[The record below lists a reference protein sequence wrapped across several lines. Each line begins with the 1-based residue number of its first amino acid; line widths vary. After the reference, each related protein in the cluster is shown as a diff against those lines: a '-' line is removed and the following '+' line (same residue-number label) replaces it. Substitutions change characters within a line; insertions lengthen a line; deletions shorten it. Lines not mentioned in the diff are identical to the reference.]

1 MFALDLSRYEQSRYK
16 WLRSVLHVVMY
27 VLKYILLFPF
37 FAFFWFAVITAIL
50 AFLAKD
56 QSFSQVLLM
65 GLATVGT
72 IRVAAYVKEDLSRDL
87 AKMLPF
93 AVLGI
98 FLVNTSF
105 FQIEDSLA
113 LLDETINYTE
123 NILYYLLYLIA
134 LEFALRM
141 IMGIVVFLIAI
152 GKRILLIQ
160 PPEAK
165 PGPDDTP
172 PPDDDDAAETLGDGE
187 ERRGDGARTALR
199 SPFGKVVR
207 FRGPVGEQGSTCLLP
222 SSPRTPMRGGT
233 HATFVIPS
241 VAEESETSAP
251 QTHPTDRQP
260 TSSWNSG
267 KTRYPHPLRLARRHP
282 SVFPDSDRGSTCRT
296 RSGTPRWGTGA
307 VSAVTAERRGR
318 VSNPPLR
325 KGWRVEGAAS
335 EGTGCPR

>member
-1 MFALDLSRYEQSRYK
+1 MDIYDVIPTDLNFYDALDLLRPVSVYIGGMAVYAIFVFTFYRFVAARDMFALDLSRYEQSRYK

-113 LLDETINYTE
+113 LLDETMNYTE
-123 NILYYLLYLIA
+123 NILYYLVYLIA

-141 IMGIVVFLIAI
+141 LMGIWVFLIAV
-152 GKRILLIQ
+152 GKKVLLVQ
-160 PPEAK
+160 PPPSKTKAETE
-165 PGPDDTP
+165 DDP
-172 PPDDDDAAETLGDGE
+172 PPDDDAAAETIVDGE
-187 ERRGDGARTALR
+187 EGGETPVYAARA
-199 SPFGKVVR
+199 
-207 FRGPVGEQGSTCLLP
+207 
-222 SSPRTPMRGGT
+222 
-233 HATFVIPS
+233 
-241 VAEESETSAP
+241 
-251 QTHPTDRQP
+251 
-260 TSSWNSG
+260 
-267 KTRYPHPLRLARRHP
+267 
-282 SVFPDSDRGSTCRT
+282 
-296 RSGTPRWGTGA
+296 
-307 VSAVTAERRGR
+307 
-318 VSNPPLR
+318 
-325 KGWRVEGAAS
+325 
-335 EGTGCPR
+335 

>member
-1 MFALDLSRYEQSRYK
+1 MDIYDVIPTELNFYDAIDLLRPVSVYIAGMAVYAIFVFTFYRFVAARDMFELDLSRYEQSRYK
-16 WLRSVLHVVMY
+16 WLRSVLHVIMY

-113 LLDETINYTE
+113 LLDETMDYTD
-123 NILYYLLYLIA
+123 NILYYLVYLIA

-141 IMGIVVFLIAI
+141 IMGIVVFIIAI
-152 GKRILLIQ
+152 GKRVLLVQ
-160 PPEAK
+160 PPESKAGTDD
-165 PGPDDTP
+165 GPP
-172 PPDDDDAAETLGDGE
+172 SDDDDAAETLVDGE
-187 ERRGDGARTALR
+187 EGVEEAPPEGVPQPARE
-199 SPFGKVVR
+199 G
-207 FRGPVGEQGSTCLLP
+207 GSL
-222 SSPRTPMRGGT
+222 
-233 HATFVIPS
+233 
-241 VAEESETSAP
+241 
-251 QTHPTDRQP
+251 
-260 TSSWNSG
+260 
-267 KTRYPHPLRLARRHP
+267 
-282 SVFPDSDRGSTCRT
+282 
-296 RSGTPRWGTGA
+296 
-307 VSAVTAERRGR
+307 
-318 VSNPPLR
+318 
-325 KGWRVEGAAS
+325 
-335 EGTGCPR
+335 

>member
-1 MFALDLSRYEQSRYK
+1 MDIYDVLPTDLNIYDAIDLLRPVSVYIAGMAIYAVFVFTFYRFVAARDMFGLDLSRYEQSRYK
-16 WLRSVLHVVMY
+16 WVQSVLHVVMY

-113 LLDETINYTE
+113 LLDETLNYTDH
-123 NILYYLLYLIA
+123 ILYYLVYLIA

-141 IMGIVVFLIAI
+141 IMGVVMFVIAV
-152 GKRILLIQ
+152 GKRVLLVG
-160 PPEAK
+160 PHAPSAKPKATPPADAAPEA
-165 PGPDDTP
+165 
-172 PPDDDDAAETLGDGE
+172 AQDG
-187 ERRGDGARTALR
+187 GGA
-199 SPFGKVVR
+199 
-207 FRGPVGEQGSTCLLP
+207 
-222 SSPRTPMRGGT
+222 
-233 HATFVIPS
+233 
-241 VAEESETSAP
+241 
-251 QTHPTDRQP
+251 
-260 TSSWNSG
+260 
-267 KTRYPHPLRLARRHP
+267 
-282 SVFPDSDRGSTCRT
+282 
-296 RSGTPRWGTGA
+296 
-307 VSAVTAERRGR
+307 
-318 VSNPPLR
+318 
-325 KGWRVEGAAS
+325 
-335 EGTGCPR
+335 

>member
-1 MFALDLSRYEQSRYK
+1 MAVEAISYVRKVTPVDIYDALPTELNIYDALDLLRPVSVYIAGMAVYAIFVFTFYRFVAARDMFALDLSRYEQSRYK

-113 LLDETINYTE
+113 LLDETMNYTE
-123 NILYYLLYLIA
+123 NILYYLVYLIA

-141 IMGIVVFLIAI
+141 IMGIVVFVIAM
-152 GKRILLIQ
+152 GKRLLLVSEQ
-160 PPEAK
+160 PAK
-165 PGPDDTP
+165 NGPDDTP
-172 PPDDDDAAETLGDGE
+172 SPDDDDAAETIEEGE
-187 ERRGDGARTALR
+187 EAAEAPAGGGPQA
-199 SPFGKVVR
+199 VR
-207 FRGPVGEQGSTCLLP
+207 EGGSL
-222 SSPRTPMRGGT
+222 
-233 HATFVIPS
+233 
-241 VAEESETSAP
+241 
-251 QTHPTDRQP
+251 
-260 TSSWNSG
+260 
-267 KTRYPHPLRLARRHP
+267 
-282 SVFPDSDRGSTCRT
+282 
-296 RSGTPRWGTGA
+296 
-307 VSAVTAERRGR
+307 
-318 VSNPPLR
+318 
-325 KGWRVEGAAS
+325 
-335 EGTGCPR
+335 

>member
-1 MFALDLSRYEQSRYK
+1 MDIYDVIPTELNLYDALDLLRPVSVYIGGMAVYAIFVFTFYRFVAARDMFALDLSRYEQSRYK

-113 LLDETINYTE
+113 LLDETMEYTD
-123 NILYYLLYLIA
+123 NILYYLVYLIA

-141 IMGIVVFLIAI
+141 IMGIVVFLIAV
-152 GKRILLIQ
+152 GKRVLLVQ
-160 PPEAK
+160 PPSSKAD
-165 PGPDDTP
+165 PV
-172 PPDDDDAAETLGDGE
+172 DAATETPEDGE
-187 ERRGDGARTALR
+187 EGGEEPLGGARQAAR
-199 SPFGKVVR
+199 EG
-207 FRGPVGEQGSTCLLP
+207 GSL
-222 SSPRTPMRGGT
+222 
-233 HATFVIPS
+233 
-241 VAEESETSAP
+241 
-251 QTHPTDRQP
+251 
-260 TSSWNSG
+260 
-267 KTRYPHPLRLARRHP
+267 
-282 SVFPDSDRGSTCRT
+282 
-296 RSGTPRWGTGA
+296 
-307 VSAVTAERRGR
+307 
-318 VSNPPLR
+318 
-325 KGWRVEGAAS
+325 
-335 EGTGCPR
+335 